1 MKLKKNY
8 LIYLIFFIII
18 SLNPLNLRAYYWGT
32 TTITAQSIDS
42 SLSNLPGTTNIM
54 IHKIRVR
61 NTGDSTNDFAYPTN
75 KAYPHLYEIEFENIG
90 TLPSSNILRVH
101 LWYDEDGI
109 WNSGDEKECNTNY
122 ECQSNVLFDDNYSP
136 TIFGHVSD
144 IAYFGPDLNIFIASN
159 KTYYFYLTVDLST
172 NIIDNASLDTRTINN
187 ETLIH
192 AGGDWYFYGTKN
204 NIINFPGQITTAVHA
219 TNLKIENEPTL
230 VNIDEGFSLT
240 VSARDKYNNIDK
252 DYTGSVYF
260 MATNI
265 PPTPY
270 TPPVAF
276 ISNTNGNAYT
286 FTAGDNGIHTFSSNA
301 FKFLYAGVFQFM
313 VSDGGT
319 LNDDWSSE
327 ISASPEVHHFNI
339 SDQDDNNLSSFFIT
353 AGLSFKESGITNIKV
368 SARNY
373 VGAIVDNYQGDLYFI
388 LETPSSLYQNKIPYD
403 NDSITLPTT
412 SSTDKFA
419 ITNNGYQLID
429 ADDFCIY
436 NAGNNKLKV
445 IDEFGFN
452 GEVNLSIVPDAAYQ
466 FNIQSDT
473 PLLSGEPFRFYIELT
488 DKWSN
493 VVDASDEI
501 EITILKNKSSFNDHT
516 IPGSAVLDHGKKYFE
531 KEDNIKIIEPG
542 TYTIKVKNKDKT
554 DITYEGTITVEMG
567 AKNYLNIVN
576 NYVKPGETKEVP
588 IYYNNPYNEI
598 VTVNIKIFDIR
609 GNLIKKFNPIEIP
622 SGPSKADIWYLKN
635 DSSNEVAPG
644 IYIVQTEDSK
654 GNKSRQMVV
663 FVK

>member
-1 MKLKKNY
+1 MKLKKIY
-8 LIYLIFFIII
+8 LINLIFFIII
-18 SLNPLNLRAYYWGT
+18 PLNLRAYYWGT
-32 TTITAQSIDS
+32 TGFSAQAINS

-61 NTGDSTNDFAYPTN
+61 NTGDSTNDFTYPTN

-90 TLPSSNILRVH
+90 TLPSSNILRAR

-109 WNSGDEKECNTNY
+109 WNNGDEKECNTAY
-122 ECQSNVLFDDNYSP
+122 ECQSNVLFDADYSP
-136 TIFGHVSD
+136 IVFGHSSD
-144 IAYFGPDLNIFIASN
+144 IAYFGPNLNIFIASN
-159 KTYYFYLTVDLST
+159 KTYYLYLTVDLST
-172 NIIDNASLDTRTINN
+172 NIIDNASLDTKTVNN

-192 AGGDWYFYGTKN
+192 AGGDWYFYRTIT
-204 NIINFPGQITTAVHA
+204 NIINSPGQITTAVHA

-230 VNIDEGFSLT
+230 VNINKGFSLT
-240 VSARDKYNNIDK
+240 VSARDKYGNIDK
-252 DYTGSVYF
+252 DYTNSVYF

-270 TPPVAF
+270 EPPFAF
-276 ISNTNGNAYT
+276 ISNTHLNPYK
-286 FTAGDNGIHTFSSNA
+286 FTAGDNGYHIFTTNA
-301 FKFLYAGVFQFM
+301 FKFLKTGVYKIQ
-313 VSDGGT
+313 VSDGT

-339 SDQDDNNLSSFFIT
+339 SDHDDNNLSSFLIT

-373 VGAIVDNYQGDLYFI
+373 VDAIVDNYQGDLYFI

-403 NDSITLPTT
+403 NDSSTLPTT
-412 SSTDKFA
+412 SSTDRFA

-429 ADDFCIY
+429 ADYFCIY
-436 NAGNNKLKV
+436 NAGNNKLRV
-445 IDEFGFN
+445 IDEFGFK
-452 GEVNLSIVPDAAYQ
+452 GEVNLSIVPDVAYQ

-501 EITILKNKSSFNDHT
+501 EITIFKNKSPFNDHT
-516 IPGSAVLDHGKKYFE
+516 IPESAVLEHGKKYFE
-531 KEDNIKIIEPG
+531 KEDNIKVIEPG
-542 TYTIKVKNKDKT
+542 TYTIKVKDKDKT
-554 DITYEGTITVEMG
+554 NITYEGTITVEMG
-567 AKNYLNIVN
+567 AKNYLNIIN
-576 NYVKPGETKEVP
+576 NYVKPGEIKEVP

-622 SGPSKADIWYLKN
+622 SGPSKADIWDLKN
-635 DSSNEVAPG
+635 DSSNEVSPG
-644 IYIVQTEDSK
+644 IYIVQTKDSK